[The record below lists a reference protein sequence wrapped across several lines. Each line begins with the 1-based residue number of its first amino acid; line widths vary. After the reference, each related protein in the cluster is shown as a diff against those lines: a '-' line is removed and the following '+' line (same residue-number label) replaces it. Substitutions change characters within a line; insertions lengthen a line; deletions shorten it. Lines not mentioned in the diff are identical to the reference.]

1 MALASSIANR
11 CAISPSQATPP
22 LQVKNSVRET
32 VKANHVID
40 TVANPVSRRTTNFG
54 AALRNGPE
62 SFAITPLGER
72 LRPDRR
78 G

>member
-11 CAISPSQATPP
+11 CAISPSSATQP
-22 LQVKNSVRET
+22 LQVKNSVREM
-32 VKANHVID
+32 VKANRVID
-40 TVANPVSRRTTNFG
+40 TVAKPVSRRTTKLG

-62 SFAITPLGER
+62 PFAITPLGER